1 MSKCLQRNH
10 PFLWKLKK
18 CDEPTRKK
26 LIEDATPDQ
35 IRALS
40 EIAHNIVNG
49 NFTLSKHKLSQLKV
63 HKHSIR
69 KLSQKTTPHQKK
81 KHLLLQKGGFLP
93 FLIAPVLSALGAIAG
108 KIIATHIGL

>member
-1 MSKCLQRNH
+1 M
-10 PFLWKLKK
+10 
-18 CDEPTRKK
+18 RKK

-40 EIAHNIVNG
+40 EIAHNVVNG
-49 NFTLSKHKLSQLKV
+49 NFTLSKNKLNQLKV

-69 KLSQKTTPHQKK
+69 TLSKKTTSHLKK

-93 FLIAPVLSALGAIAG
+93 FLITPVLSALGAVAG
-108 KIIATHIGL
+108 KFIATQIGL